1 MSRTVRITAAVAAAL
16 ALAGTAHAMEPAKG
30 AAEQGK
36 FETHTLQMPRSTAP
50 LPYTI
55 ELPAGWQA
63 RPWLNDQWVLIAP
76 PGEMPGEVGKPANP
90 RAMIVRHSIVD
101 IRDPE
106 AVVANMRANLAQDK
120 QLKVDVLE
128 VREVA
133 GVKGIVSQI
142 ESGDGDARRITYGLK
157 VPLGDKSIDF
167 TVSCPTGAFSE
178 YRPLYERIFSSL
190 KKAS

>member
-16 ALAGTAHAMEPAKG
+16 ALAGTAYAMEPAKG

-36 FETHTLQMPRSTAP
+36 FETHRLQMPRSTGP

-55 ELPAGWQA
+55 ELPEGWQV

-101 IRDPE
+101 IRDAE
-106 AVVANMRANLAQDK
+106 AIVANMRANLAQDK

-133 GVKGIVSQI
+133 GVKGIVSQL

-178 YRPLYERIFSSL
+178 YRPLYERIFNSL